1 MSYLGEFRQNA
12 RPLAAASLGAGT
24 SLPFFAY
31 TNSVFAAYLIQEF
44 GWSRSQFALVGI
56 TMLATLPFLPLVGR
70 ITDLFGVKRVALAG
84 TLLLSPCFIAYSLMQ
99 GSFVVFLV
107 IFTAVLG
114 IASMTSPLTY
124 SRLVAE
130 SFDKARG
137 LALTI
142 MNCTPAVLA
151 IVAVPVLT
159 WSIETFG
166 WRSSFLGLG
175 VFAFVCGIVAVL
187 LVPPARTSADPKQTS
202 PTQRAHAARED
213 YGLIV
218 RSGVFWI
225 ILAALF
231 LCMLQTPLHSGQ
243 MNLMLLDNGLT
254 PQTASN
260 IVSVYALGTIVGR
273 IGCGLALDRFATP
286 IVTAVSMALPAFG
299 YFLLGTHL
307 DGVTIITFSM
317 FLVGLAVGAESD
329 LIPYLVARYFKTRI
343 FNTTLGLVMS
353 CSFLSS
359 AAGAL
364 MISLTLKLT
373 DSFAPFLFL
382 VTGTVT
388 FGNLAVPAAA
398 EVISRGEDRLASTL
412 LQA

>member
-202 PTQRAHAARED
+202 PTQRPHAARED

-218 RSGVFWI
+218 RSSVFWI

-286 IVTAVSMALPAFG
+286 IVTAVSMGLPALG

-388 FGNLAVPAAA
+388 FGTLLFLLLPKSSAA
-398 EVISRGEDRLASTL
+398 EKIG
-412 LQA
+412 

>member
-1 MSYLGEFRQNA
+1 MNYLGEFRRNV

-24 SLPFFAY
+24 SLQLFAY
-31 TNSVFAAYLIQEF
+31 TNSVFAAHLIEEF

-70 ITDLFGVKRVALAG
+70 ITDLLGVKRVAFAG
-84 TLLLSPCFIAYSLMQ
+84 TILLLPCFIAYSLMQ

-107 IFTAVLG
+107 IFTAVLVIG
-114 IASMTSPLTY
+114 SMSSALTY

-130 SFDKARG
+130 NFEQAQG

-142 MNCTPAVLA
+142 MNCTPAALA
-151 IVAVPVLT
+151 IAGVPLLN

-166 WRSSFLGLG
+166 WRYSFLALG
-175 VFAFVCGIVAVL
+175 VFAFICGIVAVL
-187 LVPPARTSADPKQTS
+187 LVPPARTKADPKQTG
-202 PTQRAHAARED
+202 PIQRPRAARED
-213 YGLIV
+213 YGLITKS
-218 RSGVFWI
+218 RIFWL
-225 ILAALF
+225 ILAAMF
-231 LCMLQTPLHSGQ
+231 LCLLQTPLHSGQ
-243 MNLMLLDNGLT
+243 MNIMLLDNGLT
-254 PQTASN
+254 PQAASN
-260 IVSVYALGTIVGR
+260 IVSVYAFGTIVGR
-273 IGCGLALDRFATP
+273 IGCGLALDRFTTP
-286 IVTAVSMALPAFG
+286 IVTAVSMALPALG

-307 DGVTIITFSM
+307 DGVTIITLSM

-343 FNTTLGLVMS
+343 FNTTLGLLFT

-359 AAGAL
+359 ATGAL
-364 MISLTLKLT
+364 AISLTLKLT

-388 FGNLAVPAAA
+388 LGSLLFLLLPK
-398 EVISRGEDRLASTL
+398 SRDSEKVG
-412 LQA
+412 

>member
-1 MSYLGEFRQNA
+1 
-12 RPLAAASLGAGT
+12 
-24 SLPFFAY
+24 
-31 TNSVFAAYLIQEF
+31 
-44 GWSRSQFALVGI
+44 
-56 TMLATLPFLPLVGR
+56 MLATLPFLPLVGR

-84 TLLLSPCFIAYSLMQ
+84 TMLLSPCFIAYSLMQ

-187 LVPPARTSADPKQTS
+187 LIPPARTRADPKQAS
-202 PTQRAHAARED
+202 RTQRPHAARED

-218 RSGVFWI
+218 RSGIFWI

-273 IGCGLALDRFATP
+273 IGCGLALDRFTTP
-286 IVTAVSMALPAFG
+286 IVTAVSMGLPALG

-307 DGVTIITFSM
+307 DGVKTITFSM

-364 MISLTLKLT
+364 MMSLTLKLT

-388 FGNLAVPAAA
+388 LG
-398 EVISRGEDRLASTL
+398 TL
-412 LQA
+412 LFLLLPKSADAEKIG

>member
-1 MSYLGEFRQNA
+1 MSYLGEFRQNVRA
-12 RPLAAASLGAGT
+12 LAAASLGAGT

-56 TMLATLPFLPLVGR
+56 TMLASLPFLPLVGR
-70 ITDLFGVKRVALAG
+70 LTDLFGVTRIALAG
-84 TLLLSPCFIAYSLMQ
+84 TILLVPCFIAYSLMQ
-99 GSFVVFLV
+99 GSFVAFLV

-114 IASMTSPLTY
+114 LGSMTSPLTY

-130 SFDKARG
+130 NFDQARG

-142 MNCTPAVLA
+142 MNCTPAALA
-151 IVAVPVLT
+151 IAAVPLLNY
-159 WSIETFG
+159 SIETFG

-175 VFAFVCGIVAVL
+175 AFAFIAGILAVL
-187 LVPPARTSADPKQTS
+187 LIPPARTRADLKQAGS
-202 PTQRAHAARED
+202 IQRPRAARED
-213 YGLIV
+213 YGLILKS
-218 RSGVFWI
+218 RTFWLI
-225 ILAALF
+225 VAALF

-260 IVSVYALGTIVGR
+260 IVSVYAFGTIVGR
-273 IGCGLALDRFATP
+273 IGCGLALDRYTTP
-286 IVTAVSMALPAFG
+286 IVTAASMVLPALG
-299 YFLLGTHL
+299 YLLLGTRL
-307 DGVTIITFSM
+307 DAVTIITLSM

-364 MISLTLKLT
+364 TISLTLKVA

-388 FGNLAVPAAA
+388 LGSLLFLLLPKSPEA
-398 EVISRGEDRLASTL
+398 EKVG
-412 LQA
+412 